1 MATNMISMF
10 VCESNV
16 INVNFSFLCRFQEPS
31 CLDVKVFVENQGQL
45 TASICGSQE
54 RDEDDILCELNVT
67 LPPRN
72 DNDVQ
77 LSLPESLSNYFVT
90 VFRELILKNIFDKS
104 FFLSFSRKRQ

>member
-1 MATNMISMF
+1 MKQASSSALSNIIIIIVIHNMATSMISMF

-45 TASICGSQE
+45 TASICGTQE

-77 LSLPESLSNYFVT
+77 LSLPESLHVKMFCYCIS
-90 VFRELILKNIFDKS
+90 
-104 FFLSFSRKRQ
+104 

>member
-1 MATNMISMF
+1 MF

-16 INVNFSFLCRFQEPS
+16 INMNVSFLRRFQEPS
-31 CLDVKVFVENQGQL
+31 YLDVKVLVENQGQL

-54 RDEDDILCELNVT
+54 GDEDDILCELNVI

-77 LSLPESLSNYFVT
+77 LSLPESLSKSFVT
-90 VFRELILKNIFDKS
+90 VFRELILKNIFNKS
-104 FFLSFSRKRQ
+104 FFLSPENASRVLWFAF